1 MKGLERNK
9 GKRMTF
15 LNFLRHGCAL
25 LLAWSFTSFAAVEV
39 IDRVAVI
46 VDDDIIMESE
56 LLNRIATV
64 KSSIKEQGSRMPPEN
79 VLLEQIRN
87 SMIVESLQLQMGER
101 AGVRISDANL
111 NEAMSNIA
119 RQNGMNLQ
127 QFRRALESEGV
138 SYIDTRENIRREMI
152 LKRVQQ
158 GNVNHR
164 VQITEQEVDNFLESE
179 EGQYMTAPDYHVG
192 HFMLS
197 IESGDAD
204 EFAAAEQS
212 AKRLVQELRDG
223 RDFTSLKG
231 QKVDDYPLRGGD
243 LGWRKRDKLPS
254 IFADVVPKLE
264 IGAIADPISSDGG
277 IHIIKLLERRGG
289 GTSKVDQTHAR
300 HILIKPSEITTEE
313 EAKAKLDKLY
323 KRIVDKKEDFAALAK
338 KYSEDTGSAL
348 DGGDLS
354 WTTPGDLVPEFQK
367 VMDETPINGV
377 SEPFKSN
384 YGWHILQVLERRNE
398 DISNKMLRNKA
409 SNFIYKRK
417 FDEELEAWL
426 QKIRDEAYVDIKK

>member
-1 MKGLERNK
+1 
-9 GKRMTF
+9 MTF
-15 LNFLRHGCAL
+15 LSLLRRSCPL
-25 LLAWSFTSFAAVEV
+25 LLAMSVTSFAAVEV

-64 KSSIKEQGSRMPPEN
+64 KSSIQEQGARMPPAK
-79 VLLEQIRN
+79 VLREQILN

-119 RQNGMNLQ
+119 QQNRMNLQ
-127 QFRRALESEGV
+127 QFRQALESEGV
-138 SYIDTRENIRREMI
+138 SYLDTRENIRREMI

-192 HFMLS
+192 HVMLPV
-197 IESGDAD
+197 ESGDAD
-204 EFAAAEQS
+204 ELAAAQQS

-223 RDFTSLKG
+223 RDFASLKG
-231 QKVDDYPLRGGD
+231 QKVDQFALQGGD
-243 LGWRKRDKLPS
+243 LGWRKPDKLPS

-264 IGAIADPISSDGG
+264 IGGVADPISSDSGV
-277 IHIIKLLERRGG
+277 HIIRLLERRGG
-289 GTSKVDQTHAR
+289 GTKKVDQTHAR
-300 HILIKPSEITTEE
+300 HILIKPSEITTEA
-313 EAKAKLDKLY
+313 EAEAKLDKLY

-338 KYSEDTGSAL
+338 KHSEDSGSAL

-354 WTTPGDLVPEFQK
+354 WTTPGDLVPDFQK
-367 VMDETPINGV
+367 VMDATPIDGV
-377 SEPFKSN
+377 SKPFKSN

-398 DISNKMLRNKA
+398 DISDKMLRNKA